1 MEQYNPGLLGKI
13 IPADN
18 SSKMNDFMINKFDS
32 FNKIYDIC
40 KTQSSSINDVKM
52 IDNNSSDISSLS
64 VKIETDMNT
73 LGILKDSLSNPDIT
87 MDSGI
92 LTART

>member
-1 MEQYNPGLLGKI
+1 MEQYKPGFLGKI
-13 IPADN
+13 IPVDN

-52 IDNNSSDISSLS
+52 IDNNSSDTSSLS